1 MTENNKKTKAEPQEK
16 NGNNQ
21 NSTSNHGAESRTENI
36 EKNLEHKNKNLF
48 SGAREEI
55 LKTPINQLSL
65 NTMESDL
72 AASIKKLYQELDM
85 VQIKFHPEVYF
96 SDSWGCPNG
105 VPIIGAPFYLANKTL
120 KEIET
125 EKNELVETDEE
136 IMQILRHEAGHAFNY
151 AYSLHK
157 LKRWN
162 DIFGA
167 YEKPYEENFA
177 AIPGNRKF
185 VRHLEGW
192 YAQKHPD
199 EDFSETFALLITPGF
214 DWKKYYQ
221 GTRAFKKLAFASELI
236 KEYGGKPV
244 PEFEK
249 RLEMPIESITSTV
262 EEWYKKEASSRAKPK
277 IKILIL
283 FYQEYPSKKPKHDA
297 VIDQIKNALLNL
309 NYNVILLPVNQSIAR
324 IINGIKQEKP
334 DLIFNLIET
343 FRNTDKF
350 EFNITALLE
359 MTKIPFTGSA
369 SGSIFL
375 TNDKLITK
383 KILDFNKIPYPNFFV
398 VPLNEEPVKPKN
410 FDFPLFVKP
419 VHEDASIGIDD
430 NSVVESEDAF
440 FKKVK
445 DIHENIRDDALVEKY
460 IEGREFFVSILG
472 CGKTLRPLQLLEL
485 DFSKWPANRHK
496 IYTHEAKLEEEMGLP
511 KTISLKI
518 PHDLPNEIKD
528 RIYDIGI
535 KAYRALGARDYARF
549 DMRIDKDNKVY
560 VLEANLN
567 PYLEQHDEMA
577 IAAEASGLNHEQLID
592 KIVEA
597 ALIRSGIIK

>member
-1 MTENNKKTKAEPQEK
+1 MEDKKTK
-16 NGNNQ
+16 
-21 NSTSNHGAESRTENI
+21 
-36 EKNLEHKNKNLF
+36 
-48 SGAREEI
+48 EEI
-55 LKTPINQLSL
+55 LKTPVNQLGL
-65 NTMESDL
+65 NVPESDL
-72 AASIKKLYQELDM
+72 ATPLKQLHQELDAA
-85 VQIKFHPEVYF
+85 QIKFHPEIYF
-96 SDSWGCPNG
+96 SDSWGCPDG

-125 EKNELVETDEE
+125 EKNGPIESDEE
-136 IMQILRHEAGHAFNY
+136 IMQTLRHEAGHAFNY
-151 AYSLHK
+151 AHSLYK

-177 AIPGNRKF
+177 AIPGNKKF

-221 GTRAFKKLAFASELI
+221 GTRAFKKLAFAAELI
-236 KEYGGKPV
+236 KEYGNKPV

-249 RLEMPIESITSTV
+249 KLETPIESITTTV
-262 EEWYKKEASSRAKPK
+262 EEWYKKIASAQTKPK

-283 FYQEYPSKKPKHDA
+283 FYQEYPSKKPKRDA
-297 VIDQIKNALLNL
+297 VIDQIKDALLNL
-309 NYNVILLPVNQSIAR
+309 NYNVVLLPANQSISR

-359 MTKIPFTGSA
+359 MTGIPFTGSS

-375 TNDKLITK
+375 SNDKHLTK
-383 KILDFNKIPYPNFFV
+383 KIFNFHNIPCPDFFV
-398 VPLNEEPVKPKN
+398 VPLGENPTIPKG
-410 FDFPLFVKP
+410 FEFPLFIKP
-419 VHEDASIGIDD
+419 VHEDASIGIDE
-430 NSVVESEDAF
+430 NSFVENEEAF
-440 FKKVK
+440 IKKVK
-445 DIHENIRDDALVEKY
+445 DIHENIKDDALVERY
-460 IEGREFFVSILG
+460 IEGREFFVSILSG
-472 CGKTLRPLQLLEL
+472 RKTLKPLQLLEL
-485 DFSKWPANRHK
+485 DFSKWPADKHK

-511 KTISLKI
+511 KTIGLKI
-518 PHDLPNEIKD
+518 PDDLPNELKD
-528 RIYDIGI
+528 KVYDIAI
-535 KAYRALGARDYARF
+535 KANYALGARDYARF
-549 DMRIDKDNKVY
+549 DIRMDKDNKIY

-577 IAAEASGLNHEQLID
+577 IAAEASGLNHQQLID

-597 ALIRSGIIK
+597 ASIRNGIIK

>member
-1 MTENNKKTKAEPQEK
+1 MGAENNKKTK
-16 NGNNQ
+16 
-21 NSTSNHGAESRTENI
+21 
-36 EKNLEHKNKNLF
+36 
-48 SGAREEI
+48 EEV
-55 LKTPINQLSL
+55 LKTPINELGL
-65 NTMESDL
+65 NTAESDL
-72 AASIKKLYQELDM
+72 ATPIKKLYQELDKA
-85 VQIKFHPEVYF
+85 QIKFHPEVYF
-96 SDSWGCPNG
+96 SDSWGCPDG
-105 VPIIGAPFYLANKTL
+105 VPIIGAPFCLANKTL

-125 EKNELVETDEE
+125 EKNGPIETDEE

-151 AYSLHK
+151 AYSLYK

-221 GTRAFKKLAFASELI
+221 GTRAFKKLAFAAELI
-236 KEYGGKPV
+236 KEYGSKPV

-249 RLEMPIESITSTV
+249 KLEIPVESLTFTI
-262 EEWYKKEASSRAKPK
+262 EEWYKKMASAQPKPK

-283 FYQEYPSKKPKHDA
+283 FYQEYPSKKPKRDA

-309 NYNVILLPVNQSIAR
+309 NYNVVLLPVNQSIAR

-359 MTKIPFTGSA
+359 MTKIPFTGSS

-383 KILDFNKIPYPNFFV
+383 KILDFNKIPYPDFFV
-398 VPLNEEPVKPKN
+398 IPLGEEPIRLKN
-410 FDFPLFVKP
+410 FDFPLFIKP
-419 VHEDASIGIDD
+419 VHEDASIGIDQ
-430 NSVVESEDAF
+430 NSVVENEEGF
-440 FKKVK
+440 IKKVK
-445 DIHENIRDDALVEKY
+445 DIHENIKDDALVEKY
-460 IEGREFFVSILG
+460 IEGREFFVSILSG
-472 CGKTLRPLQLLEL
+472 GKTLKPLQLLEL
-485 DFSKWPANRHK
+485 DFSKWPANKHK

-511 KTISLKI
+511 KTIGLKI
-518 PHDLPNEIKD
+518 ADLPNEIKD
-528 RIYDIGI
+528 KIYDIAI
-535 KAYRALGARDYARF
+535 RSYHALGAGDYARF
-549 DMRIDKDNKVY
+549 DMRMDKDNKIY
-560 VLEANLN
+560 ILEANLN

>member
-1 MTENNKKTKAEPQEK
+1 MEDKKTK
-16 NGNNQ
+16 
-21 NSTSNHGAESRTENI
+21 
-36 EKNLEHKNKNLF
+36 
-48 SGAREEI
+48 EEI
-55 LKTPINQLSL
+55 LKTPINQLGL
-65 NTMESDL
+65 NVLESDL
-72 AASIKKLYQELDM
+72 SAPLKQLHQELDAA
-85 VQIKFHPEVYF
+85 QIQFHPEIYF
-96 SDSWGCPNG
+96 SDSWGCPDG

-125 EKNELVETDEE
+125 EKNGPVESDEE
-136 IMQILRHEAGHAFNY
+136 IMQTLRHEAGHAFNY
-151 AYSLHK
+151 AHSLYK

-177 AIPGNRKF
+177 AIPGNKKF

-221 GTRAFKKLAFASELI
+221 GTRAFKKLAFAAELI
-236 KEYGGKPV
+236 KEYGSKPV

-249 RLEMPIESITSTV
+249 KLETPVESITTTI
-262 EEWYKKEASSRAKPK
+262 EEWYKKIASAQTKSK

-283 FYQEYPSKKPKHDA
+283 FYQEYPSKKPKRDA
-297 VIDQIKNALLNL
+297 VIDQIKDALLNL
-309 NYNVILLPVNQSIAR
+309 NYNVVLLPANQSIAR

-383 KILDFNKIPYPNFFV
+383 KILSFNKIPYPDFFV
-398 VPLNEEPVKPKN
+398 IPLGEDPVRPKN
-410 FDFPLFVKP
+410 LDFPLFVKP

-430 NSVVESEDAF
+430 NSVVESEEAF
-440 FKKVK
+440 IKKVN
-445 DIHENIRDDALVEKY
+445 DIHENIKDDALVEKY
-460 IEGREFFVSILG
+460 IEGREFFVSILSS
-472 CGKTLRPLQLLEL
+472 GKTLKPLQLLEL
-485 DFSKWPANRHK
+485 DFSKWPANKHK

-511 KTISLKI
+511 KTIGLKI
-518 PHDLPNEIKD
+518 PNDLPNELKD
-528 RIYDIGI
+528 KIYDIAI
-535 KAYRALGARDYARF
+535 KANYALGARDYARF
-549 DMRIDKDNKVY
+549 DMRMDKDNKIY

-577 IAAEASGLNHEQLID
+577 IAAEASGLNHQQLID